1 MDATLDAA
9 KVAQY
14 CSHMQQAFSH
24 ITTWVFD
31 LDNTLY
37 PPTDA
42 LFDQI
47 DVLMTKYVMDNLK
60 LDHPTANKLR
70 KDYWAGYGTTLAG
83 LMEVHGLDPDPFLD
97 AVHQIDLSHVKA
109 DHGLRGAIDRLGGRK
124 IVYTNGSREH
134 ALRVTKARGLEGA
147 FDALYGVEHAGYAPK
162 PKRIAYERVFALDGI
177 NPKTAALFEDD
188 VRNLEIPHEMGMKT
202 VLVGPYAAHPF
213 IQYQTEDLT
222 DFLSRLSDLSA
233 TAQSA

>member
-1 MDATLDAA
+1 
-9 KVAQY
+9 
-14 CSHMQQAFSH
+14 
-24 ITTWVFD
+24 VFD

-37 PPTDA
+37 PPSDA

-47 DVLMTKYVMDNLK
+47 DVLMTQYVMDSLH

-70 KDYWAGYGTTLAG
+70 ADYWAAYGTTLAG
-83 LMEVHGLDPDPFLD
+83 LMEVHDLDPDPFLD
-97 AVHQIDLSHVKA
+97 AVHRIDLSHVKA
-109 DHGLRGAIDRLGGRK
+109 DHRLRAALKQLRGRK

-134 ALRVTKARGLEGA
+134 AKRVTKARGLEGV

-162 PKRIAYERVFALDGI
+162 PKRIAFERIFALDGV

-188 VRNLEIPHEMGMKT
+188 VRNLEIPHAMGMKT
-202 VLVGPYAAHPF
+202 VLVGPHKDHPF
-213 IQYQTEDLT
+213 IHFQTEDLT
-222 DFLSRLSDLSA
+222 DFLSRLSELSA